1 MKKIEEMLADVRADQ
16 AQRQKLEQEQE
27 QKKRDLQEAVN
38 LAEKELQ
45 EALARQDQE
54 AYHAAEGRLSYSR
67 EVLRTFEAANP
78 WWTQEEAQEIV
89 EAAWRAYLNE
99 SREKYKEVFDLLV
112 QIDALLSDIQSI
124 GKKGHSID
132 RIITT
137 QTKIKRS
144 YAFAITREKLPDD
157 FAKKIAQM
165 AGTTY
170 FPPKWY

>member
-54 AYHAAEGRLSYSR
+54 AYHAAEGRLSYAR

-78 WWTQEEAQEIV
+78 WWTQEEATKIV
-89 EAAWRAYLNE
+89 AEAYKAYLNE
-99 SREKYKEVFDLLV
+99 SKEKYKEVFDLLG
-112 QIDALLSDIQSI
+112 QLDALLTEIQHI
-124 GKKGHSID
+124 GHGGHTID
-132 RIITT
+132 HIIT
-137 QTKIKRS
+137 QHTKINHRYS
-144 YAFAITREKLPDD
+144 FATIRERFPQEFGNKV
-157 FAKKIAQM
+157 ARM

-170 FPPKWY
+170 IPYTWF